1 MVENKWR
8 KIWGVFLVVVFLP
21 FFFVILLKSE
31 LLGLIF
37 QRMHSESRKQQ
48 ADSSGLVIQM
58 DSKSLPSVYVSS
70 KNYSEVGEGR
80 NEFFM
85 KYNA

>member
-1 MVENKWR
+1 MEVVSS
-8 KIWGVFLVVVFLP
+8 GFL
-21 FFFVILLKSE
+21 KR
-31 LLGLIF
+31 
-37 QRMHSESRKQQ
+37 QYKNCDMHSESRKQQ

-85 KYNA
+85 RYNA